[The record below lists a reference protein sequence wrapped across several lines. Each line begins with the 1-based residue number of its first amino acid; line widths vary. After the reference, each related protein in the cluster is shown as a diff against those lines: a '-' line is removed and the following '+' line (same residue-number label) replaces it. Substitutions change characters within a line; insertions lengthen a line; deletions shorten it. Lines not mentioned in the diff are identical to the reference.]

1 MKLETTEFGRT
12 RIQVTRLGYG
22 AMELRK
28 IPENEAD
35 NILNLVLDS
44 GINFIDTYAQYPL

>member
-44 GINFIDTYAQYPL
+44 DNCLNDLKLYS